1 MHMYIVLPGLSG
13 TLQPRVRAAVLR
25 TWWNGWVTKRRM
37 QDRSKG
43 CIFGCTSE
51 DSIEHYACCS
61 TVREFGQRSLGLDS
75 PTPETAMEDFLAL
88 TPTLSSVTKELVAR
102 KAVRLASV
110 YFVHCKARHNRP
122 VHQTDGDMAY
132 TLHVCPSSCLCLY
145 CCLTV
150 AVVLLC

>member
-1 MHMYIVLPGLSG
+1 MTLSERIRTERALVVLPGLSG

-110 YFVHCKARHNRP
+110 YLVHCKARHNRQRAGP
-122 VHQTDGDMAY
+122 LTGAALGHMMAELTRQT
-132 TLHVCPSSCLCLY
+132 LS
-145 CCLTV
+145 
-150 AVVLLC
+150 